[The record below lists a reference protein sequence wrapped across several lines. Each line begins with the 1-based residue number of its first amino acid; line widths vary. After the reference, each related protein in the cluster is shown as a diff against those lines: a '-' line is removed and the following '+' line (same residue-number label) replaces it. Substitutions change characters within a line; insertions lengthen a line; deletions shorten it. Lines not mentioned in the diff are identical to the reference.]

1 MKFKLIVVAV
11 TLVSFSG
18 VASGLDFGKLLKE
31 RINQEL
37 NKGEKTQPAP
47 SSPGPDASQNT
58 VAPAPPAKQK
68 IDARQLGFALF
79 GDYSSEEETRIGRQ
93 IAGDLLGAV
102 PLVRDDKLQRYVNLV
117 GDWVA
122 LQSGR
127 NDVTW
132 HFGVLDTEDINAFA
146 APGGYIFVTK
156 GLYKRLNNEAELAGV
171 LAHEI
176 AHVTMKH
183 HLKVLK
189 QSSLIGALG
198 QAVGNKVK
206 DSDQVVQNLI
216 GNGAEI
222 MARGPA
228 MILGA
233 CPRSCRTWPG
243 CPPRTAGP
251 ACCTRLTRIRPIAWL
266 NWARPSMAA
275 SMPYRART
283 CPVASTV
290 FGDTSP
296 APAGA
301 GGTVCAVCSADRGA
315 RCRTGP
321 YPTHA
326 ACRGLAV

>member
-1 MKFKLIVVAV
+1 MKFKLMVVAV

-31 RINQEL
+31 RIDQEL

-47 SSPGPDASQNT
+47 SSPAPDASQNA

-127 NDVTW
+127 KDVTW

-198 QAVGNKVK
+198 QAVGSKVK

-222 MARGPA
+222 MARGLDKNAEFEADRVGIVFAARAGYDPWGLPEVLQDLAGLPA
-228 MILGA
+228 KDNRTSLLYKTHPHPADRLAELGEA
-233 CPRSCRTWPG
+233 VDGRFDAIQGKDLPG
-243 CPPRTAGP
+243 RFY
-251 ACCTRLTRIRPIAWL
+251 RIR
-266 NWARPSMAA
+266 
-275 SMPYRART
+275 
-283 CPVASTV
+283 
-290 FGDTSP
+290 
-296 APAGA
+296 
-301 GGTVCAVCSADRGA
+301 
-315 RCRTGP
+315 
-321 YPTHA
+321 
-326 ACRGLAV
+326 